1 MAARRRPSLPRE
13 AFALKITY
21 NLGELARMGGL
32 SRKELRTL
40 LRHEGVP
47 IRCPGRRHRAYV
59 LLSDLQSLPRLWNAL
74 LTKLGLEAA
83 FRAAKMAPDEEI

>member
-1 MAARRRPSLPRE
+1 MRRHRHQPRE
-13 AFALKITY
+13 AFALKVAY
-21 NLGELARMGGL
+21 PLGELARMGGL

-47 IRCPGRRHRAYV
+47 IRCPGPRHRSYV
-59 LLSDLQSLPRLWNAL
+59 LLSDLQQLPRLWGAL

-83 FRAAKMAPDEEI
+83 FRAAKMAPDEDF

>member
-32 SRKELRTL
+32 SRKAMRTL
-40 LRHEGVP
+40 LRKEG
-47 IRCPGRRHRAYV
+47 IQLRCSGERQKAYIY
-59 LLSDLQSLPRLWNAL
+59 LSDLQRLPHLWSAL